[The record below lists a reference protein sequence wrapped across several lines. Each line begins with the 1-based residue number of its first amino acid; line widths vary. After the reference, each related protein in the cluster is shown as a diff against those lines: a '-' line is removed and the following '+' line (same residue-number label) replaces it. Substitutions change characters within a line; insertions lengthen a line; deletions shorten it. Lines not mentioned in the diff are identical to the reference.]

1 MFLSKKEKNNKIIG
15 IIISIL
21 IIFIGALFIYID
33 YENKVEEEKKNE
45 ILMES
50 FFENEDNKSF
60 NKEIVDD
67 EIDIKEENDDKK
79 ENNIIISEDYMFVL
93 EIPKINLKRGVFSK
107 TSRNNNVN
115 TNIQILKE
123 SNMPDEEKGNV
134 ILAGHS
140 GNSYVSFFKNLEKL
154 NNGDIA
160 YIFYNG
166 NKFSYKLVNFYEIEK
181 TGFANIIR
189 NQEKETLTLITCKHN
204 SNKQYIFIFELEK

>member
-1 MFLSKKEKNNKIIG
+1 MCLGGS
-15 IIISIL
+15 
-21 IIFIGALFIYID
+21 
-33 YENKVEEEKKNE
+33 
-45 ILMES
+45 LMLLLA
-50 FFENEDNKSF
+50 F
-60 NKEIVDD
+60 
-67 EIDIKEENDDKK
+67 
-79 ENNIIISEDYMFVL
+79 
-93 EIPKINLKRGVFSK
+93 
-107 TSRNNNVN
+107 TS
-115 TNIQILKE
+115 TH
-123 SNMPDEEKGNV
+123 EEKGNV

-166 NKFSYKLVNFYEIEK
+166 NKFSYRLVNCYEIEK

>member
-1 MFLSKKEKNNKIIG
+1 MFLSKKEKNKKIIG

-50 FFENEDNKSF
+50 FFENEDNKSV

-115 TNIQILKE
+115 TNIQILEE

-166 NKFSYKLVNFYEIEK
+166 NKFSYRLVNCYEIEK

>member
-1 MFLSKKEKNNKIIG
+1 MKKKLWGLRKLENYLNFLR
-15 IIISIL
+15 L
-21 IIFIGALFIYID
+21 
-33 YENKVEEEKKNE
+33 EEEKKNE

-115 TNIQILKE
+115 TNIQILEE

-166 NKFSYKLVNFYEIEK
+166 NKFSYRLVSCYEIEK